1 MIKKL
6 TFPLLLVA
14 FAVVLFGF
22 VGIQTSS
29 AQTVSNGYSYNSTP
43 VCGYGGCPGY
53 NYSVAMY
60 PYMPVSVS
68 SIAAP
73 APSWS
78 AITGCGE
85 EGCNSEWGTQSPSY
99 SGYNP
104 MVYYNPRPVYPSY
117 YGW

>member
-6 TFPLLLVA
+6 MFSLLLVI
-14 FAVVLFGF
+14 VVVGGFGL
-22 VGIQTSS
+22 VGVLKTHAS
-29 AQTVSNGYSYNSTP
+29 GYGFTP

-60 PYMPVSVS
+60 PYVS
-68 SIAAP
+68 IP
-73 APSWS
+73 AS
-78 AITGCGE
+78 AITAPEPYFAYISGCGE
-85 EGCNSEWGTQSPSY
+85 GGCNGGWGVPSQYY

-104 MVYYNPRPVYPSY
+104 PVYYNPRPVYPSY